1 MKSPG
6 FDTNSNDLVVV
17 ERCEATNLWVGY
29 VPNIPGAH
37 SQAETIAELFTNL
50 REVMEMLQD
59 DTEPQ

>member
-1 MKSPG
+1 MKSAN
-6 FDTNSNDLVVV
+6 FATNPDYQVVV
-17 ERCEATNLWVGY
+17 ERCGATALWVGY

-59 DTEPQ
+59 DTEP